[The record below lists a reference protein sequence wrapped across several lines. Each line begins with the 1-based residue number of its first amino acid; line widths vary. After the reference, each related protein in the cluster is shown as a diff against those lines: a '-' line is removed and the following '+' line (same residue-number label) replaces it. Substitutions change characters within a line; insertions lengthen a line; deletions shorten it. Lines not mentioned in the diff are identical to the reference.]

1 VIGMGKCGRCGR
13 ETVIQPSS
21 TLPFRLLCLACRAAE
36 EPGKVVPKNA
46 AERVEGL
53 MIGKD
58 EIARLI
64 EAAEIDSGQF
74 ARAGTALAEQ
84 REHIAALEAVLK
96 RWASCRMIR
105 GKGRIRP
112 LGHSY
117 GVEVD
122 SQLVIDTDAALRG
135 EGRE

>member
-1 VIGMGKCGRCGR
+1 
-13 ETVIQPSS
+13 
-21 TLPFRLLCLACRAAE
+21 
-36 EPGKVVPKNA
+36 
-46 AERVEGL
+46 

-84 REHIAALEAVLK
+84 REHIAALEAK
-96 RWASCRMIR
+96 RKALLS
-105 GKGRIRP
+105 
-112 LGHSY
+112 
-117 GVEVD
+117 
-122 SQLVIDTDAALRG
+122 LVRRLRAHIDTFNYQRDRYSCCNVFYDQNHKEDCPLTLLDAALRG